1 MTAWGQE
8 SVSLI
13 ESGILLHERY
23 RVRRSLSAGGF
34 GATFEVVDEAA
45 PRPNGKP
52 TTKVL
57 KVLNLKRFY
66 DSGSKKK
73 SIDLFQREA
82 RVLAR
87 LDHPGIPK
95 VDPDAYFTWPD
106 DATTPLY
113 CLVMEYIEGFSLEQW
128 LRKRNNQ
135 PVDETLAI
143 KWLVQLLPILDMI
156 HQQGLIHRDIKPS
169 NIMLTPTGQL
179 VLIDFGAVR
188 DATATYLQGHSS
200 GLTGTRIF
208 AAGYTPNEQAEGR
221 ARPESD
227 FFALGRTFVHLM
239 TGIHPMGLSIDEQ
252 SGKLIWR
259 EFASHISTPL
269 VQVLEELMEPFPGNR
284 PRTAQMIMQQLY
296 GEGIILSLP
305 DTVAPVP
312 EKPKFQ
318 PAPWPPLDVAPT
330 PAAWAA
336 PVWKTLLKGHTDQI
350 RAIAV
355 HPSNCLMA
363 SVSYDSSVKLWSL
376 PDGKLFQTLKGH
388 SGRLTA
394 IAISP
399 DGTLLASGGYDRQ
412 IRLWSLPDGD
422 LLHTLPRQPDT
433 IQALAFS
440 PQKPI
445 LASATGTAIQLWATQ
460 SASLIQSL
468 PTQVR
473 SIRSM
478 AFHPD
483 GLTLGLG
490 SLNGTV
496 ELWNTSSRRPTW
508 RNSRQLEGISLVSFS
523 PDGSLLAQAEGST
536 VELTN
541 LARKRSAAL
550 KTHQGVPLSAI
561 AFSPDGQTLATASG
575 TAILL
580 WNVLKRKRLGA
591 PIIRHQQSVRALAF
605 TPNGRMLIS
614 GGGDRLINLWQPSSP
629 NSPK

>member
-8 SVSLI
+8 SASLI
-13 ESGILLHERY
+13 ESGILLHDRY
-23 RVRRSLSAGGF
+23 RVRRSLSSGGF
-34 GATFEVVDEAA
+34 GETFEVADEAA
-45 PRPNGKP
+45 LRPNGKP

-57 KVLNLKRFY
+57 KVLNLGRFY
-66 DSGSKKK
+66 DPGSQRK

-82 RVLAR
+82 RVLSR

-95 VDPDAYFTWPD
+95 VEQDSYFTWPD
-106 DATTPLY
+106 DITTPLH
-113 CLVMEYIEGFSLEQW
+113 CLVMEYIEGVSLDQW
-128 LRKRNNQ
+128 LRRRNNQ
-135 PVDETLAI
+135 PVDELLAV
-143 KWLVQLLPILDMI
+143 KWLVQLLAILDVI

-169 NIMLTPTGQL
+169 NIMLTPAGQL

-188 DATATYLQGHSS
+188 DATATYLQGHSGS
-200 GLTGTRIF
+200 LTGTRIF

-252 SGKLIWR
+252 SNRLVWR
-259 EFASHISTPL
+259 EFAAHISPSL
-269 VQVLEELMEPFPGNR
+269 VRVLEDLMEPFPGNR
-284 PRTAQMIMQQLY
+284 PRTAKLIIQQLY

-312 EKPKFQ
+312 EKPKFE
-318 PAPWPPLDVAPT
+318 PAPWPPLPAPVT
-330 PAAWAA
+330 PALWATPAW
-336 PVWKTLLKGHTDQI
+336 KMMLREHTDQV

-355 HPSNCLMA
+355 HPSNSLLA
-363 SVSYDSSVKLWSL
+363 SASYDCLVKLWSL
-376 PDGKLFQTLKGH
+376 PDGRLIQSLQGH
-388 SGRLTA
+388 NGRLTA

-399 DGTLLASGGYDRQ
+399 DGMFLASGGYDRQ

-440 PQKPI
+440 SQKPI
-445 LASATGTAIQLWATQ
+445 LASATGTTLQLWATQ
-460 SASLIQSL
+460 SGSLMHSL
-468 PTQVR
+468 PTQFR

-478 AFHPD
+478 SFHPD
-483 GLTLGLG
+483 GRTLALG

-496 ELWNTSSRRPTW
+496 DLWNISSRRSIW
-508 RNSRQLEGISLVSFS
+508 QNNRQLEGMTVVQFS
-523 PDGSLLAQAEGST
+523 PEGTLLAQAEGST

-541 LARKRSAAL
+541 LARKKSIAIATRQASSL
-550 KTHQGVPLSAI
+550 TAI
-561 AFSPDGQTLATASG
+561 AFSPDGQILATASG
-575 TAILL
+575 MTITM
-580 WNVLKRKRLGA
+580 WNVSKRKRLGV
-591 PIIRHQQSVRALAF
+591 PITRHQQPIRALAF

-614 GGGDRLINLWQPSSP
+614 GGSDRLLNLWQCS
-629 NSPK
+629 